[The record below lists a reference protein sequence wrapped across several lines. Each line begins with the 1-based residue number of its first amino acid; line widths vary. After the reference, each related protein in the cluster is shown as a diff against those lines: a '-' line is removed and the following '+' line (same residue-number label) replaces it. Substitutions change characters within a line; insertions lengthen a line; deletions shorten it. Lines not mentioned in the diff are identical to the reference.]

1 MNSSTADL
9 VNGMGRLTLYWEV
22 PKTTPRVHPP
32 FREPRFNIGLD
43 FRKTIAVQRS
53 LMHVTKL

>member
-1 MNSSTADL
+1 
-9 VNGMGRLTLYWEV
+9 VRHLTLYWEV

-43 FRKTIAVQRS
+43 FRKAIVVQHS
-53 LMHVTKL
+53 LVQITQL